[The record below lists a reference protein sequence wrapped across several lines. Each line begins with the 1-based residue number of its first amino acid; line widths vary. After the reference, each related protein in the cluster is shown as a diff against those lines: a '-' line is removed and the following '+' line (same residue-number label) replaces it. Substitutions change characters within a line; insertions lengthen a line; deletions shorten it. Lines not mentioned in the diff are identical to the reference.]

1 MVSGCVDLWLGL
13 EHCPML
19 LQPATCLC
27 QDVDWDVF
35 EDEDLHV
42 SVNIVFDVW
51 DVDTN
56 NKCFGHNAIRNIIA
70 RFLPSQ
76 FFVSLNDPILTS
88 HLNLKKNLIL
98 NESAEAR
105 KKLNHY

>member
-1 MVSGCVDLWLGL
+1 MDSTENGVWLPWSLTGAWT
-13 EHCPML
+13 
-19 LQPATCLC
+19 LQHVFE
-27 QDVDWDVF
+27 DVDWDVF

-88 HLNLKKNLIL
+88 HLNLKNKFNTERIC
-98 NESAEAR
+98 R
-105 KKLNHY
+105 GKKKLNHY